1 MTFTPDPITPEQ
13 AKANFIEEWKNEVRA
28 ERNRLLA
35 ETDYIHLPDVSV
47 NHIFKADMI
56 AYRQSLRDIPSTV
69 EAYLSLGAICVR

>member
-13 AKANFIEEWKNEVRA
+13 AKVNFIEEWKNEVRA

-47 NHIFKADMI
+47 NNIF
-56 AYRQSLRDIPSTV
+56 
-69 EAYLSLGAICVR
+69 LSLIHI